1 MSRHL
6 RTYLESSQQIEPIET
21 SLLVPSQKQV
31 RIQLGDLSELV
42 DSIRVHGLLQP
53 ILVRPMGDKFEIVCG
68 HRRFEACRKLMK
80 RHFDCIVRDLTDIG
94 AYEFSII
101 ENIQRNTL
109 SSVEEASAYK
119 QYVVRF
125 GWGGVSDLAKRIG
138 KSQEYVSHR
147 MSLLELS
154 DDILAKVDSKKISTC
169 QAQEIAWIKNE
180 KDRTVMAR
188 LAERD
193 KLSIT
198 ELRKMK
204 HQMNASRRKDMDL
217 LELPNTENKFSKLSS
232 DKRSVD
238 DAILSMRVALVR
250 LDSVIAR
257 LRSSETKSSFM
268 QERYALH
275 GILDRL
281 IGIKIRIAESEPSN

>member
-21 SLLVPSQKQV
+21 SLIIPSQKQV
-31 RIQLGDLSELV
+31 RIQLGDLSELA

-53 ILVRPMGDKFEIVCG
+53 VLVRPIGDKFEIVCG

-80 RHFDCIVRDLTDIG
+80 RHIDCIVRDLTDID
-94 AYEFSII
+94 AFEFSII
-101 ENIQRNTL
+101 ENVQRNTL
-109 SSVEEASAYK
+109 SSVEEARAYK
-119 QYVVRF
+119 QYVVEF
-125 GWGGVSDLAKRIG
+125 GWGGVSDLGKRIG
-138 KSQEYVSHR
+138 KSQEYISHR

-154 DDILAKVDSKKISTC
+154 DDILAKIDSRKISTS
-169 QAQEIAWIKNE
+169 QAQEIVWIKNQE
-180 KDRTVMAR
+180 DRTVLANI
-188 LAERD
+188 AERD

-204 HQMNASRRKDMDL
+204 RQMYASGQKGTGL
-217 LELPNTENKFSKLSS
+217 LEMRDTRSRVSKVSP
-232 DKRSVD
+232 DMRSVD

-250 LDSVIAR
+250 LDSVISR
-257 LRSSETKSSFM
+257 LRSSQTKSSFM

-275 GILDRL
+275 GIVDRL
-281 IGIKIRIAESEPSN
+281 IGIKIRIAESELSN